1 LRYADQPQHRVL
13 DLQMRIGATVRNV
26 EKIPKEEQKSPRSYK
41 LYRARVIQPS
51 KTLANKLALETSIFF
66 ECISWARLRYS
77 QSSLFLDIFCG
88 TLFSFIV
95 PLELIFPSKLLIS
108 YLIAGEQIH
117 AYSNIAVNRFTSLDL
132 RRKI

>member
-1 LRYADQPQHRVL
+1 
-13 DLQMRIGATVRNV
+13 MRIGVTVRNVV

-51 KTLANKLALETSIFF
+51 KTLANKLALGTSSIFF

-77 QSSLFLDIFCG
+77 QSSLFLDIFYG

-117 AYSNIAVNRFTSLDL
+117 AHSDIAVNRYTSLDL
-132 RRKI
+132 HRKI